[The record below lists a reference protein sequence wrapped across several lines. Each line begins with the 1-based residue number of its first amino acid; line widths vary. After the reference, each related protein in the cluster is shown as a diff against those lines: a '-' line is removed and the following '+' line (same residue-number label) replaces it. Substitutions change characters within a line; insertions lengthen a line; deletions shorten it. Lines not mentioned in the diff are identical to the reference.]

1 VRTCL
6 AIFALI
12 AAAFVLWGV
21 GSAVR
26 RLAKAPRGRWA
37 VSIGIGL
44 AAFVFAGGVLNL
56 AHIAY
61 RPVIWALVVAAAAV
75 GVNEAR
81 RAKPQLANAI
91 PASRAARLDLLLTAL
106 VIAAVMIFT
115 IATQL
120 PPRQFNY
127 QDDLQKY
134 FAHPVRMLET
144 GTFAGSPLSA
154 LGSETLGGQAFLH
167 GIVLSALP
175 LPYINGVDAV
185 FALFVMMLIAAG
197 AGWRRFG
204 PLPGAALGALLVAL
218 INPLY
223 ANVSGLYTAAVL
235 IATAVMLVADEHE
248 KPSPMLLGL
257 VYAAMVAIK
266 PSFGL
271 FAAFHVAFSTVA
283 TGAGKKHWKAALP
296 WPARVT
302 AASAVCIAPWLLMY
316 LPTYFSHGTF
326 VAKSAFNS
334 IDLSDVNPFS
344 TKRIFNGD
352 NALSYTVIA
361 AAAALVMI
369 LAIIAWVQGRKIPE
383 GQGENDL
390 AVKPLGIFA
399 GAAAGV
405 ACFLTLVLYFPLWT
419 GFQVCVRY
427 SVPFLLGACV
437 TTVLLAP
444 SLSGKLSRV
453 SCVAIPAVACM
464 AIVALFAPAA
474 KARAEQAVRY
484 GSILEF
490 TQLSTLPDYTPYI
503 QHALSD
509 ATRQQ
514 IVQLQSQVPP
524 GAALFAWIDTPYFL
538 DYRRNKIVDMDMAGT
553 ATAWAHVPA
562 GTQYF
567 LWQYQGHA
575 VWKDGDFR
583 TRMQEPRIGA
593 RDRLIAKRSY
603 DVANLLSQLANHYQ
617 VVAQLH
623 DGNDAYVLFRLPSS
637 QP

>member
-1 VRTCL
+1 MRIFL
-6 AIFALI
+6 AILALI

-21 GSAVR
+21 GCAVR

-44 AAFVFAGGVLNL
+44 ATFVFAGGVLNL
-56 AHIAY
+56 LHLAY
-61 RPVIWALVVAAAAV
+61 RPAIWALLLIATAVAA
-75 GVNEAR
+75 NEAR
-81 RAKPQLANAI
+81 RAKLQLANAI
-91 PASRAARLDLLLTAL
+91 PASRAARVDLLLTAL
-106 VIAAVMIFT
+106 VIAAVTIFA

-144 GTFAGSPLSA
+144 GTLAGSPLSA

-167 GIVLSALP
+167 AIVFSALP

-185 FALFVMMLIAAG
+185 FALFVMMLIAAA
-197 AGWRRFG
+197 AGWKRFG
-204 PLPGAALGALLVAL
+204 WFPGAALGALLIAV

-235 IATAVMLVADEHE
+235 IATAVMLVADESE
-248 KPSPMLLGL
+248 KPSPILLGL
-257 VYAAMVAIK
+257 TYAALVAIK

-271 FAAFHVAFSTVA
+271 FAAFHFVFSTLA
-283 TGAGKKHWKAALP
+283 TGAGKKHWRAALA
-296 WPARVT
+296 WPARVI
-302 AASAVCIAPWLLMY
+302 AASAVCIAPWLLMFV
-316 LPTYFSHGTF
+316 PTYLSRGTF
-326 VAKSAFNS
+326 VAKAALNS

-344 TKRIFNGD
+344 TGRIFDGD
-352 NALSYTVIA
+352 NALSYTLIA
-361 AAAALVMI
+361 ALAAFVALLAI
-369 LAIIAWVQGRKIPE
+369 LAWFHQRKAAPS
-383 GQGENDL
+383 ENEIDHPG
-390 AVKPLGIFA
+390 KPLGIFA

-427 SVPFLLGACV
+427 SVPFLLGACIISA
-437 TTVLLAP
+437 LLAP
-444 SLSGKLSRV
+444 SLSGKLPRIAST
-453 SCVAIPAVACM
+453 AIPAVAG
-464 AIVALFAPAA
+464 AVIVILFSPAA
-474 KARAEQAVRY
+474 KARAGQAVRY

-509 ATRQQ
+509 AVRRQ
-514 IVQLQSQVPP
+514 IAQLQSQVPP

-538 DYRRNKIVDMDMAGT
+538 DYRRNKIIDMDMAGT
-553 ATAWAHVPA
+553 ATSWAHVPA

-567 LWQYQGHA
+567 LWQYQGYA
-575 VWKDGDFR
+575 VWEDGDFR
-583 TRMQEPRIGA
+583 KRMAEPRIGA

-603 DVANLLSQLANHYQ
+603 DFANLLSQLANHYQ
-617 VVAQLH
+617 VVAQLR
-623 DGNDAYVLFRLPSS
+623 DGGDSYVLFRLPGS